1 MYVCI
6 YPFQQR
12 QQGCFM
18 ESVLSRLGF
27 KERMEADAECKQA
40 YQQARAIRWAA
51 EKIPHSNLPLYR
63 QKKVWWQPQ
72 HKIVNPRNWIV
83 EDWNKWHNQLGLL
96 VPLFSHSLCGAFVL
110 GCVAGRWWT
119 CEKTSSKGK
128 RSTRTLTQPGAKT
141 CSCD

>member
-51 EKIPHSNLPLYR
+51 EKIPHSNLPLYW

-72 HKIVNPRNWIV
+72 HKKLLILEI
-83 EDWNKWHNQLGLL
+83 GLL
-96 VPLFSHSLCGAFVL
+96 KIGINDTINWVYWYLFLAIAFAERLSWAV
-110 GCVAGRWWT
+110 
-119 CEKTSSKGK
+119 
-128 RSTRTLTQPGAKT
+128 
-141 CSCD
+141 